1 MSQELANRAGDER
14 MLPRGIVA
22 AERLTMP
29 NLLWY
34 VAVACIVMWLF
45 GFALHFTLG
54 GLIHM
59 LLVVGVI
66 SVLFRIILGHRLA

>member
-1 MSQELANRAGDER
+1 
-14 MLPRGIVA
+14 
-22 AERLTMP
+22 MP